1 MARIWLTDK
10 KKVSEI
16 RCMSDGQDMMCDIIG
31 GNDNEGQYATT
42 RDDADFEMPEAD
54 FLWWE
59 DWAER
64 EERILRRANELGE
77 EAIDGVARLGTEY
90 CDLDLLH
97 AAQERYL
104 GLR

>member
-1 MARIWLTDK
+1 MARIWITDK
-10 KKVSEI
+10 EKVSEI
-16 RCMSDGQDMMCDIIG
+16 RCLADGQDMMCDIIG
-31 GNDNEGQYATT
+31 GNDSEGQYATT
-42 RDDADFEMPEAD
+42 RDDADFEMSEAD

-64 EERILRRANELGE
+64 EERILDRANEIGE
-77 EAIDGVARLGTEY
+77 EAVDEVARLGTEY